1 MDDLQS
7 SMGAILSDPQMMQ
20 KIMAMAQSLGAS
32 QAPEPPQEAPP
43 MAGIDMGMLQKLSG
57 LAQQSAIDPDQQNL
71 LQALAPYLSGER
83 IGKLEKAMRAARM
96 ARFAS
101 GFLGAEG
108 MAFGLG
114 R

>member
-1 MDDLQS
+1 MEDLQS
-7 SMGAILSDPQMMQ
+7 SMGAILNDPQMMQ
-20 KIMAMAQSLGAS
+20 KIMAMAQSLGAP
-32 QAPEPPQEAPP
+32 QAPAPP
-43 MAGIDMGMLQKLSG
+43 PEMPSMAGIDMGMLQQISG

-101 GFLGAEG
+101 SFLGAEG
-108 MAFGLG
+108 MALG